1 MRFSARGE
9 YGILALLELALNDGR
24 QTPLQARTISRNQRI
39 PLRFLEQVLSA
50 LKKAGLVES
59 VRGSQG
65 GYNLARNPE
74 EISLADILEAIEG
87 PIVATGCIS
96 AGADPCW
103 HERELGYC
111 IVKETREAV
120 RSAVLE
126 ALNASTLQELCDRVR
141 KNEQNKVLMYHI

>member
-24 QTPLQARTISRNQRI
+24 RTPLQARNISRNQRI

-65 GYNLARNPE
+65 GYNLARTPE
-74 EISLADILEAIEG
+74 EINLADILEAIEG
-87 PIVATGCIS
+87 PLIATGCIS
-96 AGADPCW
+96 AGQDPCW

-120 RSAVLE
+120 RSAVLQ
-126 ALNASTLQELCDRVR
+126 ALNATTLQELCNRVR
-141 KNEQNKVLMYHI
+141 QNEQNKTLMYHI